1 MFAKIGERRFMRAL
15 SAVPS
20 LAAAC
25 FLASCSPVATDE
37 LWGVWAIC
45 QEPEIVR
52 VAHTFFVQRNDLD
65 ALPDMNC
72 ALFEYIR
79 SPVRVIRCA
88 VDVTPEL
95 MKDFYH
101 RLPNDDSLP
110 REICEVEIFY
120 ENGGSGIHYTYFLNI
135 RKIR

>member
-1 MFAKIGERRFMRAL
+1 MRAL

-25 FLASCSPVATDE
+25 FLASCSPVATDR
-37 LWGVWAIC
+37 LGGIWATC

-52 VAHTFFVQRNDLD
+52 VAHTFFVQRDELD
-65 ALPDMNC
+65 PLPAMKC

-88 VDVTPEL
+88 ADVTPEL
-95 MKDFYH
+95 MKRFSH
-101 RLPNDDSLP
+101 RVPNDDNLP

-135 RKIR
+135 KKIP

>member
-1 MFAKIGERRFMRAL
+1 MRAL
-15 SAVPS
+15 SAVSS

-25 FLASCSPVATDE
+25 FLASCSPVATDD
-37 LWGVWAIC
+37 LSGVWAIC
-45 QEPEIVR
+45 QEPETVR
-52 VAHTFFVQRNDLD
+52 FAHTFVQRNDLD
-65 ALPDMNC
+65 ALPAMKC
-72 ALFEYIR
+72 ALYEYIR

-95 MKDFYH
+95 MKRFSYQV
-101 RLPNDDSLP
+101 PNDDSLP

-135 RKIR
+135 GKIR